1 MGFLSRFKHKNY
13 DGPTTDHEHQWGVWG
28 DIQEQK
34 YECIGSRFGT
44 LPGTNIAGYPWVHLQ
59 VTEIRQTR
67 YCIDEQC
74 HFASICVIHR
84 NERIL
89 RRFSREEKIA
99 LENGN
104 HFDENYGRMAHPRD
118 CIV

>member
-1 MGFLSRFKHKNY
+1 MNILSLFRHKNY
-13 DGPTTDHEHQWGVWG
+13 DGPTIDHEHQWGVWG

-67 YCIDEQC
+67 YCVDERC
-74 HFASICVIHR
+74 HFASIRVIHR
-84 NERIL
+84 NERIM
-89 RRFSREEKIA
+89 RE
-99 LENGN
+99 LN
-104 HFDENYGRMAHPRD
+104 AHERN
-118 CIV
+118 CYL